1 MKKTMKNRIFL
12 ILMMMLVI
20 SSAYINYST
29 YAGEEGSGGI
39 DFTQADEFL
48 SQGSSSTSGIK
59 GDDLNDMGGQ
69 FSSIGQILTYIGAG
83 VMIGA
88 MGYMGIL
95 FLISPP
101 EKQAKLKQQ
110 LVGLVVAGVVIFGAY
125 AIWSI
130 LVNMLTGIV
139 G

>member
-1 MKKTMKNRIFL
+1 MKKLVKNRIFL
-12 ILMMMLVI
+12 ILMIMLI
-20 SSAYINYST
+20 LNSAYINFSC
-29 YAGEEGSGGI
+29 YAGQASEGI
-39 DFTQADEFL
+39 DFSQADAFL
-48 SQGSSSTSGIK
+48 QQGSSSTTGIK
-59 GDDLNDMGGQ
+59 GENLNEMGQQ

-101 EKQAKLKQQ
+101 EKQGKLKQQ
-110 LVGLVVAGVVIFGAY
+110 LVGLVVAGLVIFGAFG
-125 AIWSI
+125 IWSI
-130 LVNMLTGIV
+130 LVEMLTGIV